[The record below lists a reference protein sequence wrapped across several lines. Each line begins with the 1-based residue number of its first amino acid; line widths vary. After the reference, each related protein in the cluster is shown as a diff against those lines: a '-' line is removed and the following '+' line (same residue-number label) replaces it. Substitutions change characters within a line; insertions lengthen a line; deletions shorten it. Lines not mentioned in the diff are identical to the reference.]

1 MSFGR
6 ISIGVFFIALA
17 FFIPKNAKSQ
27 VNQTDVQQVIA
38 NIVEDLTSKSES
50 EEDYSQFIEDLLY
63 FSENPINL
71 NTATVDELKK
81 FIFLNDF
88 QISSLI
94 DFRDSTGSILSLYEL
109 QTIIGFDLIDIQR
122 MAPFVTVVQEDK
134 TNLKSIYY
142 GRNELSFRYRTSI
155 ETPIGYTKNYSG
167 SGYLGDKSAYYTRYS
182 YRGGKHLQMG
192 FIAEK
197 DAGEPLFDGRFKTG
211 FDYLSGYV
219 MFTKIGKIK
228 KLIIGDYHAEFGQGL
243 TFWNSLSFGKSSSV
257 LGVRKR
263 ADGLTKHSSAYE
275 SQYMRGAGITIPI
288 LKADLTVFASYRN
301 IDASISDTLENG
313 DLAYSSLPETGLH
326 RTISEINNRNAMA
339 EFCAGGNITYNSRK
353 FKTGLTIAHSKIN
366 GEFNGVQS
374 VYQLKP
380 TPNEKT
386 ALGFSAD
393 LFIKDYQFFGEIA
406 ADLPNYHL
414 ASVVGG
420 LFKLSN
426 TLQLS
431 ILGRSYSRSFNPRY
445 TAGFAEG
452 SGTYNENGFYTGLS
466 VLPAKGWK
474 LSGYVDLF
482 KYPWLK
488 FGVNSPSGGREF
500 LALSEHSITDFFNL
514 NIRYRFK
521 TVEKNLSNSISPITP
536 IVNQTNQNI
545 RVQINFNATSSIT
558 LKTNLETSIF
568 ETDSTNKEYG
578 FLLAQDMGFKMNCI
592 PVTLNLRFAIFDTP
606 SWNTRIYSF
615 ESDMLYSFSV
625 PAYYSKG
632 TRLFALI
639 KYSPKP
645 WIDLWFRYSQTYYN
659 EMDELGQGADF
670 INSNTRSEIKA
681 MVRVKF

>member
-1 MSFGR
+1 MSFAR
-6 ISIGVFFIALA
+6 LSIVVLFILMA
-17 FFIPKNAKSQ
+17 FLIPKSAISQ
-27 VNQTDVQQVIA
+27 VNQADVQQIIA

-63 FSENPINL
+63 LCENPINL
-71 NTATVDELKK
+71 NTATMDDLKK

-94 DFRDSTGSILSLYEL
+94 DYRDSTGSILTLYEL
-109 QTIIGFDLIDIQR
+109 QTIVGFDLIDIQR
-122 MAPFVTVVQEDK
+122 MAPFVKVVQEDK
-134 TNLKSIYY
+134 TNLASIYY
-142 GRNELSFRYRTSI
+142 GRNELSFRYRTSV
-155 ETPIGYTKNYSG
+155 ETPIGYTKNYTG
-167 SGYLGDKSAYYTRYS
+167 SRYLGDKNAYYTRYS

-197 DAGEPLFDGRFKTG
+197 DAGEPLFDGKFKTG

-219 MFTKIGKIK
+219 LFTKIGKIK

-263 ADGLTKHSSAYE
+263 ADGLTKHSSAFE
-275 SQYMRGAGITIPI
+275 SQYMRGAGITVPI

-301 IDASISDTLENG
+301 IDANISDTLENG

-326 RTISEINNRNAMA
+326 RTLSEINNRNAIS
-339 EFCAGGNITYNSRK
+339 EFTTGGNITYNSKK
-353 FKTGLTIAHSKIN
+353 FKTGITIAHSKIN
-366 GEFNGVQS
+366 GEFTGNQA

-380 TPNEKT
+380 TPSEKT
-386 ALGFSAD
+386 AIGFSAD
-393 LFIKDYQFFGEIA
+393 LFIKNYQFFGEIA
-406 ADLPNYHL
+406 ANLPNLYL

-426 TLQLS
+426 TVQLS
-431 ILGRSYSRSFNPRY
+431 ILGRSYSQNFNPRY

-452 SGTYNENGFYTGLS
+452 SGTYNENGIYTGLS

-474 LSGYVDLF
+474 LSGYIDLF

-500 LALSEHSITDFFNL
+500 LAQSEHSITDFFNL
-514 NIRYRFK
+514 NIRYRYK
-521 TVEKNLSNSISPITP
+521 SVEKNLSNSINPITP
-536 IVNQTNQNI
+536 LVNQTNQSI
-545 RVQINFNATSSIT
+545 RLQINFNATSTVS

-568 ETDSTNKEYG
+568 NTDSTNAEYG
-578 FLLAQDMGFKMNCI
+578 FLLAQDLGLKMSRI
-592 PVTLNLRFAIFDTP
+592 PVNLNLRFAIFDTP
-606 SWNTRIYSF
+606 SWNSRIYSY
-615 ESDMLYSFSV
+615 ETDMLYSFSV

-632 TRLFALI
+632 SRLFALI

-645 WIDLWFRYSQTYYN
+645 WIDLWLRYSQTYYS
-659 EMDELGQGADF
+659 EMDELGQGADL
-670 INSNTRSEIKA
+670 INANTRSEIKA